1 MQEVCGLTHEAFVF
15 SRFRMLRQHFADIEL
30 ESSVKPIP
38 YSADVE
44 FLDKLPGSSHHDVDS
59 LKHKKVTIVGC
70 GQVGV

>member
-1 MQEVCGLTHEAFVF
+1 VLQ
-15 SRFRMLRQHFADIEL
+15 QHFADIEL

-44 FLDKLPGSSHHDVDS
+44 FLDKLPGSSQHDVDS